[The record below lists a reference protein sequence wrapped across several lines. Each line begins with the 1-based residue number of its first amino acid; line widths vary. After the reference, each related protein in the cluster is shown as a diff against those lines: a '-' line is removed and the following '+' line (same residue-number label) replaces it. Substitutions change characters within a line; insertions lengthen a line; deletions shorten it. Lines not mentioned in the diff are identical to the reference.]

1 MKQMRVF
8 AIAILALAAFTLLAT
23 DTESISALIATRAA
37 AIALLLVFVK
47 SIDSY
52 GDDKQEA
59 RHTR

>member
-47 SIDSY
+47 SIDRY